1 MQSSGHI
8 PIYRKIKAI
17 FPLNTDIL
25 CIGKNNTEALF
36 LRFVDVKFQLLK
48 ILASLFM
55 IFFLDRY
62 LLTFYVSVAKLSLK
76 TCSIEVIVC

>member
-8 PIYRKIKAI
+8 PINRKIKAI

-25 CIGKNNTEALF
+25 CIGKNNTEALL
-36 LRFVDVKFQLLK
+36 LRFLDVKFKLLK

-62 LLTFYVSVAKLSLK
+62 LLTFYECGKTILK
-76 TCSIEVIVC
+76 NMLN